1 MFTLENFDKYLHE
14 KRIIIYEQDGSVNRV
29 AWAVLPD
36 TPEDICEKIRSFNNQ
51 WEEEYPGMP
60 IYLLPE
66 NPHYPHEL
74 FDKN

>member
-1 MFTLENFDKYLHE
+1 MFALENFDKYLYE
-14 KRIIIYEQDGSVNRV
+14 KDIDVRDQNGNWICT

-36 TPEDICEKIRSFNNQ
+36 TPEDICEEIRSFNNQ
-51 WEEEYPGMP
+51 WEEEYPGRP

>member
-14 KRIIIYEQDGSVNRV
+14 KDIDICDQNGEWICT

-36 TPEDICEKIRSFNNQ
+36 TPEDICEEIRRFNNL
-51 WEEEYPGMP
+51 WEEEYPGRP
-60 IYLLPE
+60 IYLLPD

>member
-14 KRIIIYEQDGSVNRV
+14 KDIDICDQNGEWICT

-36 TPEDICEKIRSFNNQ
+36 TPEDICEEIRRFNNL
-51 WEEEYPGMP
+51 WEEEYPGRP
-60 IYLLPE
+60 IYLLPD
-66 NPHYPHEL
+66 NPHYPHKL

>member
-14 KRIIIYEQDGSVNRV
+14 KDIDIYDQNGEWICT

-36 TPEDICEKIRSFNNQ
+36 TPKDICEEIRRFNNL
-51 WEEEYPGMP
+51 WEEEYPGRP
-60 IYLLPE
+60 IYLLPD